1 MKLARR
7 LAGTL
12 MAVTGV
18 VLFVVELGVFAIVAR
33 SEAHALDDAVRA
45 DFAAATRLFAD
56 AHTRGEVVTN
66 PMSELLVSKRRF
78 AVLYDREGR
87 VVATSRSYVGEPPAL
102 PLPRAGEAELVDV
115 VTAKNT
121 LRAAL
126 GEVPGTRW
134 YLLFGQPRDPY
145 DEETRFLIEVLL
157 LGFMV
162 GVGAAALAARYL
174 AARLTSDVE
183 RLVVL
188 ARRVSSGDLAARAS
202 AGRWESD
209 ETGQLAHD
217 LDAMVERLAEL
228 VEKQRVFVSYAAHE
242 LRSPITAIRGELQL
256 ALRRPRTAA
265 QYQETIVE
273 LLADVEQLTRLAE
286 DLLTLARIHTHADP
300 EQTARVDVI
309 LVEALRQSR
318 GLLEARGIVIEE
330 PDPDAPERAASVVG
344 RELDLS
350 RALRNLIDNAALY
363 GPEGGRVRLRVEP
376 GPDVVRIAVEDE
388 GGGVP
393 EAEREHLFEP
403 FFRGARASAVGGGSG
418 LGLPIVRSVVEATG
432 GAITLESAA
441 SGGARFVLDLR
452 RASIAGASPRDAESA
467 GTASP

>member
-1 MKLARR
+1 VKLARR

-18 VLFVVELGVFAIVAR
+18 VLLVVEVGVFAIVAR

-45 DFAAATRLFAD
+45 DIVGATRLFAD
-56 AHTRGEVVTN
+56 VHARGEVVTN

-78 AVLYDREGR
+78 AVLYDHEGR
-87 VVATSRSYVGEPPAL
+87 VVSTSRSYVGEPPSL
-102 PLPRAGEAELVDV
+102 PLPPPGEAVLVDV
-115 VTAKNT
+115 RTAKNT

-126 GEVPGTRW
+126 SEVPGTRW
-134 YLLFGQPRDPY
+134 YLLFGQPRDAY

-157 LGFMV
+157 AGFAV
-162 GVGAAALAARYL
+162 GVGAAAIAARYL

-183 RLVVL
+183 RLVAL

-202 AGRWESD
+202 VGRWESD

-217 LDAMVERLAEL
+217 LDVMVERLAEL

-256 ALRRPRTAA
+256 ALRRPRTLE
-265 QYQETIVE
+265 QYQETLVE

-318 GLLEARGIVIEE
+318 GLLDARRVIVEE
-330 PDPDAPERAASVVG
+330 PSSDAPERAESVVG
-344 RELDLS
+344 RELDLA

-363 GPEGGRVRLRVEP
+363 GPEGGRVRVRVEP
-376 GPDVVRIAVEDE
+376 QGDVVRIAVEDE

-393 EAEREHLFEP
+393 EAERDHVFEP
-403 FFRGARASAVGGGSG
+403 FFRGARASAAGGGSG
-418 LGLPIVRSVVEATG
+418 LGLPIVRSVVEASG
-432 GAITLESAA
+432 GTTALESAP
-441 SGGARFVLDLR
+441 SGGARFVLALR
-452 RASIAGASPRDAESA
+452 RAPSGHAAPHALAASP
-467 GTASP
+467 